1 MSCAQAAKNAVS
13 NDTNPTFLRA
23 FLFGASAAVLGL
35 VLYTTFGILVGVVAA
50 YLSLGVGYLV
60 GKAMMMG
67 SRGVGGRRY
76 QVMAVLLTYA
86 AVTLSAV
93 PISVGYQIRHEP
105 AALREMPW
113 QMSGG
118 REERAAK
125 SADADRELQQE
136 FGNSAARPLPAPP
149 GAAKPAGAPGS
160 GSTNSAASEPNI
172 AENGRVS
179 AGMQPRRNVAA
190 ALGYVVLIGLASP
203 LLQLRDL
210 VHGIIGLIILLV
222 GICIAWRLTEA
233 KPVQIVG
240 PFAGIG

>member
-105 AALREMPW
+105 AAVREMPW

-136 FGNSAARPLPAPP
+136 FG
-149 GAAKPAGAPGS
+149 
-160 GSTNSAASEPNI
+160 NSAASEPNI